1 MKCDPA
7 YTTICQICMLWL
19 FSDKLNTLKSQGVGS
34 ALAMC
39 NFAPGTLKHT
49 TWQRCMFVVHFHSMS
64 MQTWIESMTAKQKA
78 IKYPIM
84 AKGFEQA
91 CALTDTRLEIAII
104 EQKSPPLR
112 RLSGVPPRKN
122 LPKAWPI
129 AMCAKVCHV
138 PAALLCCCM
147 PLSLLSWQYKQIQAQ
162 GILKTV
168 AAEDVPYPDDW
179 EAGMTSLAPR
189 VLVPRSTLP
198 GSLSSSNT
206 MLASLLAAPSTN
218 LQPSV
223 RRWGSAC

>member
-19 FSDKLNTLKSQGVGS
+19 FSDKLNTLKWQGVGS

-39 NFAPGTLKHT
+39 NFAPGTLKAYNLAKVYVCGTHSLNVYANMD
-49 TWQRCMFVVHFHSMS
+49 RVHDS
-64 MQTWIESMTAKQKA
+64 QAESHQVSHNG
-78 IKYPIM
+78 
-84 AKGFEQA
+84 KGFEQA

-147 PLSLLSWQYKQIQAQ
+147 PLSLLLWQYKQY
-162 GILKTV
+162 KHK
-168 AAEDVPYPDDW
+168 E
-179 EAGMTSLAPR
+179 S
-189 VLVPRSTLP
+189 
-198 GSLSSSNT
+198 
-206 MLASLLAAPSTN
+206 
-218 LQPSV
+218 
-223 RRWGSAC
+223 